1 MTSDFNIN
9 EEDFELFD
17 GTKENSKAIWKK
29 FKTLRDELKQKLG
42 NSVIFD
48 NLIWKEGHQKSPKV
62 PKYQKRGGEGMEY
75 RKHMWV
81 GIAHK
86 KYEKPHR
93 GIQLQFG
100 LNIASKDVFCGL
112 FIDGRADDEVLQS
125 AKQRIETNK
134 MGFSNFI
141 ENLDG
146 YNVGSHGEYWS
157 ARNIEDVFDDFVSG
171 VPNGWVAVT
180 KEISKDE
187 VVKPGF
193 DTVDFVQ
200 DVFEKLMPVY
210 SILTG
215 EDIGVLKDFD
225 KNKFEK
231 EYKKYVKNPPTLN
244 VDRFDELDNRM
255 KVHDKVKNADYRGLK
270 KEDID
275 EDLIEEVF
283 DLFDNVA
290 SKSHQPGVLHYY
302 GFFGSERYNKLKKN
316 ESASDSMKKEYPGDN
331 IKENILK
338 LRDLLHADSSTIKEA
353 YDEYCSIPKISHNN
367 ATAYLTYRNPEK
379 DLIVNK
385 KTKRALDKLGIDIDL
400 PGGNYEQYKKIR
412 DIVRQIFEIALSID
426 IGNDDHFIN
435 LLDVDHFFH
444 CFVVGEL
451 PVEET
456 QEKLQD
462 EIEFEASAHILAGK
476 NIIFYGPPGTG
487 KTRICKELVSLF
499 CDKEHWDLVTANGE
513 WTKYDVIGGQLL
525 EEGEFKE
532 GFLTKAARN
541 GDINDPYWLIIDEIN
556 RANLDL
562 AFGEA
567 FTLLDVEYRKE
578 SPLTTWEEQDIHLPD
593 NFRIVATMNSYDKA
607 MLHKL
612 GYAFRR
618 RFAFVDIPSPFGS
631 NEKKSSW
638 SQEIED
644 EWISKLDQFNTEIF
658 EKNIQPELEKWK
670 NSLEDENKTLIE
682 SLDDFNLEE
691 CWSELFT
698 GEWESKNPL
707 LVFTYLAEKITKKG
721 IVDLGYAQIVDSS
734 KYLLSYLS
742 LKDPLNEKDV
752 INGVDEAI
760 ISYFLPHLEY
770 AIPKLRQ
777 EQVEGKEELKN
788 ELKEVRKIV
797 KDLGLKKSAVKIEK
811 LEKEEPII

>member
-1 MTSDFNIN
+1 
-9 EEDFELFD
+9 
-17 GTKENSKAIWKK
+17 
-29 FKTLRDELKQKLG
+29 
-42 NSVIFD
+42 
-48 NLIWKEGHQKSPKV
+48 
-62 PKYQKRGGEGMEY
+62 
-75 RKHMWV
+75 MWV

-112 FIDGRADDEVLQS
+112 FIDGRAYDEVLQS

-134 MGFSNFI
+134 REFSNFI

-146 YNVGSHGEYWS
+146 YHVGSHGDYWS
-157 ARNIEDVFDDFVSG
+157 AENIEDVFDDFISG

-180 KEISKDE
+180 KDISKEE
-187 VVKPGF
+187 VVKPDF

-200 DVFEKLMPVY
+200 DAFEKLMPVY

-215 EDIGVLKDFD
+215 EDIGVLKAFN

-231 EYKKYVKNPPTLN
+231 AYKKYVKNPPTLN
-244 VDRFDELDNRM
+244 VDRFEELDNRM
-255 KVHDKVKNADYRGLK
+255 EVHEKVKNADYKGLK

-275 EDLIEEVF
+275 EDLIEDVF
-283 DLFDNVA
+283 HLFDYLA
-290 SKSHQPGVLHYY
+290 PKSNQPGALHYY
-302 GFFGSERYNKLKKN
+302 GFFGVERYYKIKKDVNAPDYLTNK
-316 ESASDSMKKEYPGDN
+316 YTGDK

-338 LRDLLHADSSTIKEA
+338 LRDLLHADSSTLKDA
-353 YDEYCSIPKISHNN
+353 YNEYCSIPKISHNN
-367 ATAYLTYRNPEK
+367 ATAFLTYRNPEK
-379 DLIVNK
+379 HLMVNN

-400 PGGNYEQYKKIR
+400 PRGNYEQYKKIR

-426 IGNDDHFIN
+426 IGNYDHFIN

-444 CFVVGEL
+444 CLVAGEL
-451 PVEET
+451 PLEES
-456 QEKLQD
+456 QENLLD

-487 KTRICKELVSLF
+487 KTRRCKELVSIF

-541 GDINDPYWLIIDEIN
+541 GDSKDPYWLIIDEIN

-618 RFAFVDIPSPFGS
+618 RFAFVEIPSPFGS
-631 NEKKSSW
+631 NDKKSSW

-644 EWISKLDQFNTEIF
+644 EWISKLDQIDTEIF
-658 EKNIQPELEKWK
+658 EENIRPELEKWK
-670 NSLEDENKTLIE
+670 ENFEDENKTLIE
-682 SLDDFNLEE
+682 PLDDFNLEE
-691 CWSELFT
+691 CSDELFT

-707 LVFTYLAEKITKKG
+707 LVFIYLAEKITKKG

-742 LKDPLNEKDV
+742 LKYPLNEEDV

-777 EQVEGKEELKN
+777 EQVEGKEELKK
-788 ELKEVRKIV
+788 ELKEVRGIV
-797 KDLGLKKSAVKIEK
+797 KDLGLKKSAVKIKK